1 MKYIFSFL
9 FTSIGFLSYS
19 QTFSP
24 EKYFGYKLGTQFTP
38 HYQVINY
45 YKTLETN
52 FPANIRV
59 QQYGRTNENR
69 ELILAYIGTAE
80 NIARLEQIKL
90 NHKNLSSEQI
100 SIVWL
105 SYNVHGNEASGT
117 EAAMQTAFDLI
128 TNKQEYLKNTIVIMD
143 PCLNPDGRDRYVN
156 WYYQLKTKKA
166 NPDLDAAEH
175 NEPWPGGRPNHYL
188 FDLNRDWAW
197 LTQVES
203 QQRIKKYNEWL
214 PHVHVDFHEQG
225 INEPYYFAPA
235 AEPYHEVITDWQREF
250 QKGMGKNNAKYFDE
264 KGWQYFTSK
273 EFDLLYPSYGD
284 TYPTFCGA
292 IGMTYEQAGNGSAGS
307 IVITSEG
314 DTLTLEERVEHHVVT
329 GLSTVEYSAK
339 MTDKLIQ
346 EYQKFVKEKKFK
358 FKGYVLEGK
367 YEQLTQ
373 LESLLNKHEIVCSYL
388 PIGQKI
394 KGYEFDTRKN
404 TTITTENVCLYVNL
418 DQVKGT
424 LAHVLLEPETKVV
437 DSLTYDI
444 TSWTLPYAYGLRAF
458 GVESVLSLQNYEP
471 TYAPTEQLNSEAYA
485 YIVPWNGMNS
495 VRFLNAAL
503 ENGIIIRKQNK
514 AFEQKGVKYPAGTMI
529 ILNSDNDDNIIEKL
543 NKLKIQFQVGI
554 YQTMTGMVEN
564 GSDFGYSDVELIKQ
578 PKIALLVGDNTNSLN
593 VGEIWHFLETD
604 LNIPITLIPVNDL
617 GRASLDKYSILF
629 VPEGYY
635 NSNTTISYWIENG
648 GKIINFGNS
657 IENLG
662 ISIGMTQN
670 TEKDEED
677 ESNDES
683 DDETRKSKKSRKNK
697 ESDATFGNS
706 ERVGLSNNLIGAIY
720 SCMMDTTHPL
730 CFGVERYYTLR
741 SDSGYD
747 LMAEGYNP
755 VKILSEKDHL
765 NGFVGHK
772 VKKLQ
777 INSVVV
783 TVQQKG
789 SGTIIVFAD
798 NPLFRGFWENGKMLV
813 ANAIYQVK

>member
-1 MKYIFSFL
+1 MKYIFNFL
-9 FTSIGFLSYS
+9 FTSIGLLSYS

-38 HYQVINY
+38 HYQVVNY
-45 YKTLETN
+45 YQALETN
-52 FPANIRV
+52 FPKNIKV
-59 QQYGRTNENR
+59 EQYGRTNENR
-69 ELILAYIGTAE
+69 ALILAYIGTAE
-80 NIARLEQIKL
+80 NIAKLEQIKL
-90 NHKNLSSEQI
+90 NHKSLSSEQI

-128 TNKQEYLKNTIVIMD
+128 TKKQEYLKNTIVIMD

-156 WYYQLKTKKA
+156 WYYTLKTKNA

-235 AEPYHEVITDWQREF
+235 AEPYHEVITNWQREF

-307 IVITSEG
+307 AVITRDG

-358 FKGYVLEGK
+358 FKGYILEGK

-373 LESLLNKHEIVCSYL
+373 LESLLNKHEIACSYL

-471 TYAPTEQLNSEAYA
+471 TYAPAEQLNSEAYA

-495 VRFLNAAL
+495 VRFLNEAL
-503 ENGIIIRKQNK
+503 ANGIVIRKHSK
-514 AFEQKGVKYPAGTMI
+514 GFEQSGVKYPPGTMI
-529 ILNSDNDDNIIEKL
+529 VLNSENDENVIEKL
-543 NKLKIQFQVGI
+543 HKLKTQFHIGI

-578 PKIALLVGDNTNSLN
+578 PKIALLVGEKTNSLN
-593 VGEIWHFLETD
+593 VGEIWNFLENE
-604 LNIPITLIPVNDL
+604 LNVPVTLIQFSDIDNVN
-617 GRASLDKYSILF
+617 LDNYSILF
-629 VPEGYY
+629 IPEGYY
-635 NSNTTISYWIENG
+635 NSNSTISSWLERG

-657 IENLG
+657 IDYLG
-662 ISIGMTQN
+662 ISFGITKITN
-670 TEKDEED
+670 EIEDVEED
-677 ESNDES
+677 EGE
-683 DDETRKSKKSRKNK
+683 KKQKNK
-697 ESDATFGNS
+697 KEKKNESLYSNAERADISNS
-706 ERVGLSNNLIGAIY
+706 IIGAIY
-720 SCMMDTTHPL
+720 SCKLDTTHPL
-730 CFGVERYYTLR
+730 CFGIDRYYTLR
-741 SDSGYD
+741 STSGYD
-747 LMAEGYNP
+747 LLNEGHNP
-755 VKILSEKDHL
+755 ITIESDKDHL
-765 NGFVGHK
+765 AGFVGYN
-772 VKKLQ
+772 VKELQ
-777 INSVVV
+777 KKSVVA

-789 SGTIIVFAD
+789 SGTVVVFAD
-798 NPLFRGFWENGKMLV
+798 NPIFRGFWESGKMLV
-813 ANAIYQVK
+813 ANAIFQVK